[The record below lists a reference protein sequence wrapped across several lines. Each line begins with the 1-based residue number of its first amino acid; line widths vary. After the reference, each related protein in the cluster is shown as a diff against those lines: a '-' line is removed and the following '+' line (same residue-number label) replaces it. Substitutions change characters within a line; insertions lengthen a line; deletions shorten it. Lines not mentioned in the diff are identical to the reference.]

1 MKRLLV
7 IGTFDTKGAEY
18 AYVIEQIRQHG
29 IDIMT
34 MNIGTMGT
42 TDLFA
47 VDIKANQIVETA
59 GEELEQIR
67 SANDRGRA
75 MRVMSEGASIMVR
88 ELYESGKIHGI
99 FGMGGTGGSS
109 VITAAMRS
117 LPIGVPKLCV
127 STAAGADTSTY
138 VGTRDVVMFPSITDV
153 AGVNRISKVI
163 FQRAAGAIVGMMQVE
178 LDKQADD
185 KPIILASMFGNT
197 TQCVN
202 QCIPL
207 LDQQGYETLVFH
219 AVGSG
224 GRTLED
230 LAQSGYAAG
239 VLDITT
245 TEWADTICDGIF
257 SAGEARLSGPGQ
269 AGIPHLIVP
278 GCIDMANY
286 GAKETIPQRFHN
298 RNLYE
303 WNPNVTLMRTNVEE
317 NIQMGEIFAKK
328 ANAAKGPVAFLIPKR
343 GYSILDSVD
352 DAGVPN
358 RFWDPEADAAFVS
371 ALKKNLASHI
381 ELIEV
386 DLNINDPAFSTKAVE
401 LLLSLIEEG

>member
-1 MKRLLV
+1 MKTLLV
-7 IGTFDTKGAEY
+7 IGTFDTKSTEY
-18 AYVIEQIRQHG
+18 AYVIDLIRKQG
-29 IDIMT
+29 IVIMT
-34 MNIGTMGT
+34 MNIGTMGS
-42 TDLFA
+42 TDLFE
-47 VDIKANQIVETA
+47 VDIEAEQVAIRA
-59 GEELEQIR
+59 GEELEKLR
-67 SANDRGRA
+67 HANDRGRA
-75 MRVMSEGASIMVR
+75 MRVMSEGSSKLVQ
-88 ELYESGKIHGI
+88 ELYASGKIHGI

-109 VITAAMRS
+109 VMTAAMRA

-127 STAAGADTSTY
+127 STAAGTDTSTY

-163 FQRAAGAIVGMMQVE
+163 FQRAAGAIVGMMKADLE
-178 LDKQADD
+178 KLDDD

-202 QCIPL
+202 QCMSL
-207 LDQQGYETLVFH
+207 LDAQGYETLIFH

-230 LAQSGYAAG
+230 LAQNGYAVG

-245 TEWADTICDGIF
+245 TEWADTICEGIF
-257 SAGEARLSGPGQ
+257 SAGKDRLSGPGQ

-286 GAKETIPQRFHN
+286 GGKETIPSRYHD

-303 WNPNVTLMRTNVEE
+303 WNPNVTLMRTNIEE
-317 NIQMGEIFAKK
+317 NAQLGEIFAQK

-343 GYSILDSVD
+343 GYSVLDSVD
-352 DAGVPN
+352 ESGVPN
-358 RFWDPEADAAFVS
+358 RFWDPVADQAFVS
-371 ALKKNLASHI
+371 ALKTHLSSK
-381 ELIEV
+381 IEV
-386 DLNINDPAFSTKAVE
+386 FEVDQNINDPAFSAKAVE
-401 LLLSLIEEG
+401 MLLAMI